1 MCNEVGRIS
10 SCRLFR
16 PGGEVHKTRWVSILL
31 VIGSHRWILGKG
43 VWFRNS
49 VCKGFM
55 IEWMKEPKKPQGM
68 EGGGT
73 ALPSWPGE
81 VGFTE
86 NFWCGGHRAV

>member
-1 MCNEVGRIS
+1 
-10 SCRLFR
+10 
-16 PGGEVHKTRWVSILL
+16 
-31 VIGSHRWILGKG
+31 
-43 VWFRNS
+43 
-49 VCKGFM
+49 M